1 MEVSTDEQALWFC
14 LVSEADV
21 VADEVRTTP
30 VHRVDGP
37 VVNVHSRTCATSQ
50 RSAMLRRSGSAHFLL
65 YYFHGFI

>member
-30 VHRVDGP
+30 NRVDGP
-37 VVNVHSRTCATSQ
+37 VVMVHSLCATSQ